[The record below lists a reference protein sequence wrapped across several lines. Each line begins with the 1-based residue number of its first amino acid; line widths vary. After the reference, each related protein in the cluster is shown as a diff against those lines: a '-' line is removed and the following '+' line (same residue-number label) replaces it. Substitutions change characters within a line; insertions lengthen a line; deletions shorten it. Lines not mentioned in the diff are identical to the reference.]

1 MKPINSLYDLLNE
14 TNWQPSEQEIV
25 DMAMEYEAQ
34 QYASHSYD
42 NDAEFY
48 GENI

>member
-1 MKPINSLYDLLNE
+1 MQPITSLYELLNE
-14 TNWQPSEQEIV
+14 TNWQPSEEEIV
-25 DMAMEYEAQ
+25 EMALVYEAQ